1 MLELDGSVLEGGGQ
15 IVRSA
20 VALSAITEIPIEIRN
35 IRAGRDR
42 PGLRYQHC
50 AAIQAVASVCN
61 AHVEGC
67 GVGEKTLIFQPEKV
81 ENKSISVDIG
91 TAGSIP
97 LVLHAW
103 LPVILGCGGE
113 IRLKGGTEVPLS
125 PTIDY
130 FENVCG
136 RLLRSYGAAIRT
148 EILERGYYPRGGG
161 VVNVAVEPSH
171 MRPISLDDGSAA
183 VDRGIISC
191 SSSLP
196 DHVAARQAQS
206 AASALMEE
214 GIGEL
219 PVHFDRRAGP
229 GTGSSITIW
238 VGFKGAC
245 ALGKRGLP
253 AEKVGRS
260 AAAALVNELR
270 SEGGVDQYL
279 SDQLLLYLARY
290 GGRYSSSRYTLH
302 ARTMVWLLE
311 QFGFYVEVGE
321 GHPVEFAY
329 AGGS

>member
-1 MLELDGSVLEGGGQ
+1 MLELDGSALEGGGQ

-20 VALSAITEIPIEIRN
+20 VALSAITGIPIRIRN

-50 AAIQAVASVCN
+50 AAVHAVASVCN

-67 GVGEKTLIFQPEKV
+67 GVGEKMLVFQPEKV
-81 ENKSISVDIG
+81 EKKNITVDIG

-97 LVLHAW
+97 LVLQAW

-113 IRLKGGTEVPLS
+113 ILLKGGTEVPLS

-130 FENVCG
+130 FEHVCG
-136 RLLRSYGAAIRT
+136 RLLRSHGAAITT

-161 VVNVAVEPSH
+161 LVKVTVGPSH
-171 MRPISLDDGSAA
+171 MRPISLDDISAA

-191 SSSLP
+191 SSNLP

-206 AASALMEE
+206 AVSVLMEE
-214 GIGEL
+214 GTGEL
-219 PVHFDRRAGP
+219 PVQFDRRVGP
-229 GTGSSITIW
+229 GTGSSITMW
-238 VGFKGAC
+238 VGYKGAC

-253 AEKVGRS
+253 AEKVGRT
-260 AAAALVNELR
+260 AARALLEELGM
-270 SEGGVDQYL
+270 EGGTDQYL

-290 GGRYSSSRYTLH
+290 GGSYSSSRYTLH
-302 ARTMVWLLE
+302 ARTMIWLLE
-311 QFGFYVEVGE
+311 QFGFYVEVRE
-321 GHPVEFAY
+321 GTPVEFVH